1 MQFLALILLLMA
13 VPAVHAENLTIERIL
28 GGGGLDGPTP
38 QELEIS
44 PDGAR
49 VSFIRARA
57 NDQNRFDL
65 WQYRMDDGI
74 TSRLVD
80 ADTLDTT
87 LQRLLAQAATA
98 LEGLGSSGHAA
109 GVADPGDVA

>member
-80 ADTLDTT
+80 ADTLDTGAELSDAEKARRERT
-87 LQRLLAQAATA
+87 LQS
-98 LEGLGSSGHAA
+98 GLSAIIQ
-109 GVADPGDVA
+109 